1 MGDQV
6 NSLRKEN
13 EELTKQISEVQ
24 KELHSIKKISVS
36 KGQHSGSTG
45 ARSKEQFGDLTDQY
59 GRPSLV
65 IAQPNTS
72 PNADDVQ
79 FPSDGYD
86 WMIRRIEDLEFKV
99 AEISGKADRI
109 AKAIDEIQ
117 LYSYQYNLKLV
128 GVPQIKENESAD
140 DTISL
145 CLKIFSG
152 IGADT
157 TAWDIDTA
165 HRVPMRKQHGR
176 RRQASQPIVCKF
188 TRRIAR
194 DHVLSKRR
202 EANNLE
208 PEEFG
213 LPSGNE
219 MKIQIYSHL
228 TPRLQELLHLANMFQ
243 AQEGYKFCWAKG
255 TAIFLRKTES
265 SKPIRLNTNEDL
277 EQLQIH
283 DGYSAIGRAGR
294 VDSMG
299 RGRGRGAP

>member
-1 MGDQV
+1 
-6 NSLRKEN
+6 
-13 EELTKQISEVQ
+13 
-24 KELHSIKKISVS
+24 
-36 KGQHSGSTG
+36 
-45 ARSKEQFGDLTDQY
+45 
-59 GRPSLV
+59 
-65 IAQPNTS
+65 
-72 PNADDVQ
+72 
-79 FPSDGYD
+79 
-86 WMIRRIEDLEFKV
+86 MIRLAYASRFSLALALIPLPG
-99 AEISGKADRI
+99 IL
-109 AKAIDEIQ
+109 IQ
-117 LYSYQYNLKLV
+117 LT
-128 GVPQIKENESAD
+128 E
-140 DTISL
+140 
-145 CLKIFSG
+145 F
-152 IGADT
+152 
-157 TAWDIDTA
+157 
-165 HRVPMRKQHGR
+165 PMRKQHGR

-208 PEEFG
+208 PEGFG

-228 TPRLQELLHLANMFQ
+228 TLRLQELLHLAKMFQ

-299 RGRGRGAP
+299 RGRGRGSPQTNVGRLWLKIVKSTKR

>member
-1 MGDQV
+1 
-6 NSLRKEN
+6 
-13 EELTKQISEVQ
+13 
-24 KELHSIKKISVS
+24 
-36 KGQHSGSTG
+36 
-45 ARSKEQFGDLTDQY
+45 
-59 GRPSLV
+59 
-65 IAQPNTS
+65 
-72 PNADDVQ
+72 
-79 FPSDGYD
+79 
-86 WMIRRIEDLEFKV
+86 MIRRIEDLEFKV

-109 AKAIDEIQ
+109 AKAIDEFQ
-117 LYSYQYNLKLV
+117 LYSYRYNLKLV

-140 DTISL
+140 TISQ

-152 IGADT
+152 LGADT

-202 EANNLE
+202 ESNTLE

-228 TPRLQELLHLANMFQ
+228 TPRLQELLHLAKMFQ

-277 EQLQIH
+277 KQLQIH

-294 VDSMG
+294 VESMG
-299 RGRGRGAP
+299 RGRGRGALKLTLDDSG

>member
-1 MGDQV
+1 M
-6 NSLRKEN
+6 
-13 EELTKQISEVQ
+13 
-24 KELHSIKKISVS
+24 
-36 KGQHSGSTG
+36 
-45 ARSKEQFGDLTDQY
+45 
-59 GRPSLV
+59 
-65 IAQPNTS
+65 
-72 PNADDVQ
+72 
-79 FPSDGYD
+79 
-86 WMIRRIEDLEFKV
+86 
-99 AEISGKADRI
+99 
-109 AKAIDEIQ
+109 
-117 LYSYQYNLKLV
+117 
-128 GVPQIKENESAD
+128 PQIKENESAD

-152 IGADT
+152 TGADT

-176 RRQASQPIVCKF
+176 RRQASQPIV
-188 TRRIAR
+188 TQRIAR

-202 EANNLE
+202 ESNNLE

-219 MKIQIYSHL
+219 RKIQIYSHL
-228 TPRLQELLHLANMFQ
+228 TPRLQELLHLAKMFQ

-277 EQLQIH
+277 KQLQIH